1 MKGDLDSTNDQQ
13 KDLYTENLN
22 IIDELK
28 DLQLTLVEKEA
39 YIVELDGV
47 IDQLQ
52 DKYDYDLSLKEKKER

>member
-47 IDQLQ
+47 IDQL
-52 DKYDYDLSLKEKKER
+52 